1 MVIRLLS
8 ARAIRPTNEWVV
20 AVVVVSASIAA
31 VAIIF
36 GIMAAIRKARRDRNE
51 REQRLRRDAF
61 ARSLRDGQGDPNA
74 ALAAAVGDQRART
87 DLIAMMLA
95 YHRDGSDLADLDGY
109 RLLVADLSTQLNSR
123 TPLRRGTAILLLN
136 LLRAPAG
143 VAAGRAGI
151 SDRDADVRLA
161 SARSLGIVASDA
173 AADALLDAL
182 RTRPLPIPA
191 ERIIER
197 LNGPWALRPCLDA
210 LKRARRVAGAG
221 TGPASGSSSIS
232 ADPREPDASATLDM
246 HHETTSALDS
256 PTELVRYRS
265 DIARA
270 LALIASPDAEPALI
284 ELLSSPHAE
293 ERINAARA
301 LGRCG
306 TRRALGPLQ
315 DHLADEAPFV
325 RAQAAK
331 ALGELG
337 FDECA
342 QPLTEMMTDRVWWV
356 RSNAA
361 TSLGKLGNIGRQALE
376 RVANCPDRFAAQRA
390 QEELIF
396 LDHS

>member
-31 VAIIF
+31 VAILF
-36 GIMAAIRKARRDRNE
+36 GLMAAIRKARRDRNE
-51 REQRLRRDAF
+51 REQRRRRDTF

-74 ALAAAVGDQRART
+74 ALTSAVGDQRART

-95 YHRDGSDLADLDGY
+95 YHRDGSDLADLVGY
-109 RLLVADLSTQLNSR
+109 RVLIADLSTQLDSR
-123 TPLRRGTAILLLN
+123 SPLRRGTAILLLN
-136 LLRAPAG
+136 LLRSPAG
-143 VAAGRAGI
+143 VAAGRVGI
-151 SDRDADVRLA
+151 SDHDADVRLA

-182 RTRPLPIPA
+182 RARPLPIPA

-210 LKRARRVAGAG
+210 LKRSRRVAGAG
-221 TGPASGSSSIS
+221 PAPDFSAFDDPRKPDIS
-232 ADPREPDASATLDM
+232 APPDM

-256 PTELVRYRS
+256 PTELIRYRS

-306 TRRALGPLQ
+306 TLRALGPLQ

-342 QPLTEMMTDRVWWV
+342 QPLTEVMTDRVWWV

-361 TSLGKLGNIGRQALE
+361 TSLGKLGSIGRQALE